1 MSGHSKWHEIRRKKG
16 VLDQR
21 RGQRWT
27 KLARDVTIAS
37 REGGGDVTT
46 NFRLRLAIEKAK
58 ADNMPS
64 DNIQRAIDRGLGI
77 TGEASLDEINYEGYG
92 PGGVAIIVESATDN
106 RNRTVSEVRTA
117 FNKNGGTLGE
127 SGSVGWMFDL
137 KGMIT
142 IDRTPEIDADAVT
155 MLAIEADADDIIV
168 NPENIIIY
176 TEFSRLA
183 AVRDQLNESGV
194 KLSSAEKV
202 MQPKAIIT
210 IDEKETFQAL
220 RLLEKLEDLDDVQKV
235 YSTLDVSDELA
246 ERFAEQG

>member
-142 IDRTPEIDADAVT
+142 VDRTPEIDADAVT

-210 IDEKETFQAL
+210 IDEKDTFQAL

-235 YSTLDVSDELA
+235 YSNLDVSDELA

>member
-37 REGGGDVTT
+37 REGGGDITT

-137 KGMIT
+137 KGLIT
-142 IDRTPEIDADAVT
+142 VDRTPEIDADAVT

-235 YSTLDVSDELA
+235 YSNLDVSDELA

>member
-27 KLARDVTIAS
+27 KLARDVTIAA
-37 REGGGDVTT
+37 REGGGDVGT

-58 ADNMPS
+58 GDNMPS

-127 SGSVGWMFDL
+127 AGSVGWMFDL

-142 IDRTPEIDADAVT
+142 VDRTADLDPDEVT

-168 NPENIIIY
+168 NLDNIIIY
-176 TEFSRLA
+176 TGFSRLA

-202 MQPKAIIT
+202 MQPKAIVT
-210 IDEKETFQAL
+210 IEEKETFQAL

-235 YSTLDVSDELA
+235 YSNLDVSDELA
-246 ERFAEQG
+246 ERYAEQG

>member
-27 KLARDVTIAS
+27 KLARDVTIAA

-58 ADNMPS
+58 GDNMPS

-142 IDRTPEIDADAVT
+142 VDRTPDMDVDDVT
-155 MLAIEADADDIIV
+155 MLAIEADADDIVV
-168 NPENIIIY
+168 NDDNIIIY

-183 AVRDQLNESGV
+183 AVRDQLNENGV

-202 MQPKAIIT
+202 MQPKASIAIE
-210 IDEKETFQAL
+210 EKETFQAL

-235 YSTLDVSDELA
+235 YSNLDVSDELA
-246 ERFAEQG
+246 ERYSEQA